1 MSKHLLLLLALP
13 LLSLASS
20 SAAQS
25 PLILT
30 TSNYLSYMQTDFLT
44 SQEDGRVHLM
54 LFSDKAASCPECP
67 QLLTEF
73 YRVAQQRKGDVHFI
87 HVDCS

>member
-13 LLSLASS
+13 LLSLAYSFDEK
-20 SAAQS
+20 S

-30 TSNYLSYMQTDFLT
+30 TSNYLSYMQTDFPA
-44 SQEDGRVHLM
+44 SRSPHLM
-54 LFSDKAASCPECP
+54 LFSEKPAGCQGCP

-73 YRVAQQRKGDVHFI
+73 YRVAQQMRGKAQFI